1 MKKICISFLAICSIF
16 ALTISSSNIK
26 ATDFEGNEAKYI
38 KLCSSN
44 ISSSNKK
51 VCQEFNEYLS
61 DKNKDYED
69 QISDLE
75 KQIEETNDNLE
86 EIQISI
92 SELDNEIEEKNEEI
106 SYLEDSISVLQ
117 DSIDEKEDK
126 LGERLYLMQSTYNSH
141 WIVDFLWGSEDFTTF
156 FSRLSGVNEITSYE
170 NNLIQELV
178 SEREELDVQKES
190 LENAKATLETQQETL
205 TELQDTYVEL
215 KAQQEQELAESQET
229 ADEYSKAQAKVDAAL
244 DALISFAPS
253 SSGGSYVAGS
263 STIGNSIAQAAL
275 SKLGCRY
282 WWGQSGPNYFD
293 CSGLVYWACNA
304 AGVSIGRSSASSY
317 ASSGTAISRNQL
329 QAGDI
334 ITFSY
339 GSGVEHV
346 GIYIG
351 GGSFVHAS
359 GSGSGTTGQYADQCV
374 KTSSLSGYWQ
384 NHVYNYR
391 RLY

>member
-1 MKKICISFLAICSIF
+1 MRKIYISILAICSIF

-26 ATDFEGNEAKYI
+26 ATVFEGNESKYI

-51 VCQEFNEYLS
+51 VCQEFNDYLS
-61 DKNKDYED
+61 EKNEDYEE
-69 QISDLE
+69 QISDLR

-86 EIQISI
+86 EVQSSI
-92 SELDNEIEEKNEEI
+92 SDLDNEIEEKNEEI
-106 SYLEDSISVLQ
+106 GYLEESISVFQ
-117 DSIDEKEDK
+117 SSIDEKEDK
-126 LGERLYLMQSTYNSH
+126 LGERLYLMQSTYNSN
-141 WIVDFLWGSEDFTTF
+141 WIIDFLWGSEDFTTF

-170 NNLIQELV
+170 NELIQELV
-178 SEREELDVQKES
+178 SEKEELDVQKKS
-190 LENAKATLETQQETL
+190 LENAKETLEAQQETL

-215 KAQQEQELAESQET
+215 KAQQEQQLSESQEA
-229 ADEYSKAQAKVDAAL
+229 ADEYSNAQAKVDAAL
-244 DALISFAPS
+244 DALISYSPS
-253 SSGGSYVAGS
+253 TSGGSYVAGDS
-263 STIGNSIAQAAL
+263 SIGNAIAQAAL

-293 CSGLVYWACNA
+293 CSGLVYWAHNA
-304 AGVSIGRSSASSY
+304 AGVSIGRSSASGYAGSGISISY
-317 ASSGTAISRNQL
+317 SQL

-339 GSGVEHV
+339 GSGIEHV

-359 GSGSGTTGQYADQCV
+359 GSGSGTTGQYANQCV

-391 RLY
+391 R